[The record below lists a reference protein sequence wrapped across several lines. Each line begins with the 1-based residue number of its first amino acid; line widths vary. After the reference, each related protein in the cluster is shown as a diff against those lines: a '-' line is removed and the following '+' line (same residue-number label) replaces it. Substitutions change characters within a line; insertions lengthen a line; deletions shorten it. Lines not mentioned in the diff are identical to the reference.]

1 MTLQRPNKVS
11 CNTFLS
17 KLFEVRDTT
26 HKIHLKTTSYA
37 KHVALGSFYD
47 ELLDLTDGLVESYQG
62 IYGIQEIEITNNP
75 EQDPIKYLTDLYTYL
90 ETNKNHFKET
100 WVINE
105 IDNISKLT
113 AQTLYK
119 LKYLN

>member
-1 MTLQRPNKVS
+1 MTIQRPNKVS
-11 CNTFLS
+11 CNIFLS
-17 KLFEVRDTT
+17 KLFEARDTT
-26 HKIHLKTTSYA
+26 HKIHLKTGSYA
-37 KHVALGSFYD
+37 KHMALGSFYD

-62 IYGIQEIEITNNP
+62 IYGIQEIEIMP
-75 EQDPIKYLTDLYTYL
+75 CMEQDPIKYLTDFYTYL
-90 ETNKNHFKET
+90 ETNKSHFKET

>member
-62 IYGIQEIEITNNP
+62 IYGIQDFEINNNS
-75 EQDPIKYLTDLYTYL
+75 EQDSIKYLTDFYNYI
-90 ETNKNHFKET
+90 ETNKLQFKES
-100 WVINE
+100 WIINE

-119 LKYLN
+119 LKNLS